1 MKSVFN
7 VFRRG
12 LQRTK
17 TSLVRRLQSVFA
29 DVEEWTDEQFDDL
42 EAALIGAD
50 LGVSISTRL
59 VDDLRDRYDRG
70 QVKTTEDIL
79 RVAEDDL
86 IGILKSHDTPPI
98 NENPDGPT
106 IILLVGVN
114 GSGKTTTAAKLAAL
128 FKQDGKSVLLGA
140 GDTFRAAGID
150 QLKIWGER
158 IDCPVVAGRQGGD
171 SAAVAFDAIQAAQR
185 RNIDVAVIDTAG
197 RQHTRRELMQEL
209 QKVHRTSAKA
219 CPGAPHE
226 VWLTVDASTG
236 TNALIQAREF
246 GKVCEIS
253 GLILTKLDGTGK
265 GGVVVPICDEFGHP
279 IRFIGLGEAV
289 EDLQPFDAEMFTK
302 AIFE

>member
-7 VFRRG
+7 VFKRG

-17 TSLVRRLQSVFA
+17 TTLVRRLQGIFA
-29 DVEEWTDEQFDDL
+29 EVDEWTDGNFEDL
-42 EAALIGAD
+42 EAALISAD
-50 LGVSISTRL
+50 LGVDIATRL
-59 VDDLRDRYDRG
+59 VEDLRDRYERG
-70 QVKTTEDIL
+70 MVKTADDIL
-79 RVAEDDL
+79 RVAEEDL
-86 IGILKSHDTPPI
+86 IGILKGHHAPPI
-98 NENPDGPT
+98 NQNAEGPT
-106 IILLVGVN
+106 VIILVGVN

-158 IDCPVVAGRQGGD
+158 IGCPVVAGRQGGD
-171 SAAVAFDAIQAAQR
+171 SAAVAFDAVQAAQR

-209 QKVHRTSAKA
+209 EKVHRTAAKA
-219 CPGAPHE
+219 CAGAPHE

-246 GKVCEIS
+246 GKVCNIT
-253 GLILTKLDGTGK
+253 GLILTKLDGTGR
-265 GGVVVPICDEFGHP
+265 GGVVVSICHELGYP

-289 EDLQPFDAEMFTK
+289 EDLQPFDSEMFAK